1 MLQQINRT
9 LERLI
14 PYITPTAVVVG
25 IIFSAYLKDF
35 SYLVPWLFAFMTF
48 EGSLTMNIRSIK
60 GVMTHPL
67 PVFII
72 IGFLHII
79 MPLWAWAVGHITFNG
94 DPLTITG
101 IILAMVIPTGSNKFH
116 LGINEKR

>member
-9 LERLI
+9 LEKLI

-60 GVMTHPL
+60 GVMTSPASRFHYHRISTYHHAAL
-67 PVFII
+67 
-72 IGFLHII
+72 G
-79 MPLWAWAVGHITFNG
+79 VGRWTYHF
-94 DPLTITG
+94 
-101 IILAMVIPTGSNKFH
+101 
-116 LGINEKR
+116 